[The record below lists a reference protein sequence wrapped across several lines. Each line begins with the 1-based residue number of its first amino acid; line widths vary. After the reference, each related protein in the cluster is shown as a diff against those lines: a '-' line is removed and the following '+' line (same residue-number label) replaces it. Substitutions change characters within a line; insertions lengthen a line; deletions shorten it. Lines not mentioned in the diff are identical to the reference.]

1 MDQRE
6 KKINALFED
15 NRFVDWVINPQS
27 PYAEYWLQWTSAS
40 KENAALAEEARQFL
54 LDVRAASQDT
64 RREAGPE
71 TIDGMWDHIGEAIAE
86 HNAGSGGERVPDI
99 RQAGGS
105 KRIWPIRRMQWM
117 AAATMAGLIVL
128 LGLLIWQRTS
138 FRLTVVARTEQTP
151 VSSELVRFNES
162 DKNELV
168 FLPDGSKVTLAKGAR
183 ISYNRLMNG
192 QRRDVT
198 LSGEAFFD
206 VAKNTQKPFFIYT
219 QNMVV
224 RVLGTSFRVVALP
237 QKETVMVRTGRVS
250 VSLKGLDSAAQ
261 VARIILPRQA
271 CSYSSREK
279 GLVTTANTGTTKI
292 EMEAEGAHEYVFE
305 DAPID
310 TVFKTLEKMY
320 DLPVLY
326 DHRTFENCFITIS
339 LGNERL
345 EEKLEVITQT
355 INASYLLSDKGIN
368 IGGKGCK

>member
-15 NRFVDWVINPQS
+15 NRFVDWVVNPQS
-27 PYAEYWLQWTSAS
+27 PYAEYWLQWMSANE
-40 KENAALAEEARQFL
+40 ENAAVAEEARQFL
-54 LDVRAASQDT
+54 LSVRAASQDT
-64 RREAGPE
+64 GRAAGPE
-71 TIDGMWDHIGEAIAE
+71 TIDGMWGHIEATITE
-86 HNAGSGGERVPDI
+86 HGAVDGG
-99 RQAGGS
+99 G
-105 KRIWPIRRMQWM
+105 RILPVRRRRWM

-128 LGLLIWQRTS
+128 LGLVLWQRTS
-138 FRLTVVARTEQTP
+138 FRLTVVAKVDQGP
-151 VSSELVRFNES
+151 VSSELVRYNEG

-168 FLPDGSKVTLAKGAR
+168 FLPDGSKVTLAKGAK

-192 QRRDVT
+192 DRRDVT

-224 RVLGTSFRVVALP
+224 KVLGTSFRVVALP

-250 VSLKGLDSAAQ
+250 VSLKGQDSTTQA
-261 VARIILPRQA
+261 ARIILPRQA
-271 CSYSSREK
+271 CTYSSRGK
-279 GLVTTANTGTTKI
+279 GLVTTANTGGAKI
-292 EMEAEGAHEYVFE
+292 EMESEGAQEYVFE

-320 DLPVLY
+320 DLPVIY
-326 DHRTFENCFITIS
+326 DHKTFENCFITIS
-339 LGNERL
+339 LGNEKL

-355 INASYLLSDKGIN
+355 INASFLLSDKGIN
-368 IGGKGCK
+368 IGGRGCK

>member
-1 MDQRE
+1 MDQKE

-27 PYAEYWLQWTSAS
+27 AYAEYWSQWMSTSE
-40 KENAALAEEARQFL
+40 ENAALAEEARQFL
-54 LDVRAASQDT
+54 LNVRMASQEPG
-64 RREAGPE
+64 REVSPGD
-71 TIDGMWDHIGEAIAE
+71 IDWMWDHIEGVIVG
-86 HNAGSGGERVPDI
+86 HDAGAGDADIPNIQQADGG
-99 RQAGGS
+99 
-105 KRIWPIRRMQWM
+105 RRRWGVRRWHWM
-117 AAATMAGLIVL
+117 AAAAIAGLVVVYGVL
-128 LGLLIWQRTS
+128 FEKQ
-138 FRLTVVARTEQTP
+138 
-151 VSSELVRFNES
+151 SSSRPAAASRAEPGSMVRELVRYNNG
-162 DKNELV
+162 DKNELI

-192 QRRDVT
+192 ERRDVT

-206 VAKNTQKPFFIYT
+206 VVKNTQRPFFIYT

-224 RVLGTSFRVVALP
+224 RVLGTSFRVTALP
-237 QKETVMVRTGRVS
+237 QQETVMVRTGRVS
-250 VSLKGLDSAAQ
+250 VSLKGEDTSVAA
-261 VARIILPRQA
+261 ARIILPKQA
-271 CSYSSREK
+271 CTYSSSEK
-279 GLVTTANTGTTKI
+279 GLVTATSKTKV
-292 EMEAEGAHEYVFE
+292 EMETEGAHEYVFE

-339 LGNERL
+339 LGNEGL

-355 INASYLLSDKGIN
+355 INASFLLSDKGIN

>member
-6 KKINALFED
+6 KKINVLFED
-15 NRFVDWVINPQS
+15 NRFVDWVVNPQS
-27 PYAEYWLQWTSAS
+27 AYAEYWSQWMSAS

-54 LDVRAASQDT
+54 LTVRTASQET
-64 RREAGPE
+64 GREVSPGD
-71 TIDGMWDHIGEAIAE
+71 IDWMWDHIERGIIE
-86 HNAGSGGERVPDI
+86 HNAGKDIPAIQRVDEG
-99 RQAGGS
+99 RRRG
-105 KRIWPIRRMQWM
+105 IRRWHWM
-117 AAATMAGLIVL
+117 AAAAIAGLVVAY
-128 LGLLIWQRTS
+128 GLLFEKQSPSRPS
-138 FRLTVVARTEQTP
+138 VVSKAEP
-151 VSSELVRFNES
+151 GPMASELVRYNQG

-183 ISYNRLMNG
+183 ITYNRLMNG
-192 QRRDVT
+192 EKRDVT

-219 QNMVV
+219 QNMIVK
-224 RVLGTSFRVVALP
+224 VLGTSFRVTALP

-250 VSLKGLDSAAQ
+250 VSLKGQAQAAHT
-261 VARIILPRQA
+261 ARILLPRQA
-271 CSYSSREK
+271 CTYSSREK
-279 GLVTTANTGTTKI
+279 GLVTMASKEKI

-326 DHRTFENCFITIS
+326 DRRTFENCFITIS
-339 LGNERL
+339 LGNEGL

-355 INASYLLSDKGIN
+355 INASFLLSDEGIN